1 MATNRSAFILGVL
14 GVGLIVS
21 PLFSSLATSAVPQN
35 PKIAMVDIEKT
46 LAETPAGK
54 RASAAF
60 ESTRKAKQAELDKQ
74 MTNLRTADAD
84 LKKQAAVLKPEI
96 LRERGEALQKQ
107 YVALQQT
114 YAKLEQDLAAERAK
128 LIDDLLKKAMPK
140 IEELAKA
147 EGVQVIFERE
157 AMVYWVPDMD
167 LTAKLMAK
175 MP

>member
-1 MATNRSAFILGVL
+1 MAPNRSAFILGVL

-35 PKIAMVDIEKT
+35 PKIGMVDIEKA

-54 RASAAF
+54 RARTAF
-60 ESTRKAKQAELDKQ
+60 DNTRKTKQAELDKK
-74 MTNLRTADAD
+74 MTDLKTADAD
-84 LKKQAAVLKPEI
+84 LKKQAAVLKPDV
-96 LRERGEALQKQ
+96 LNERREALQKK

-114 YAKLEQDLAAERAK
+114 YAKLEQDLATERAK
-128 LIDDLLKKAMPK
+128 LINDLLEKTMPK

-157 AMVYWVPDMD
+157 SMVYWHPDMD
-167 LTAKLMAK
+167 LTAKLMVK